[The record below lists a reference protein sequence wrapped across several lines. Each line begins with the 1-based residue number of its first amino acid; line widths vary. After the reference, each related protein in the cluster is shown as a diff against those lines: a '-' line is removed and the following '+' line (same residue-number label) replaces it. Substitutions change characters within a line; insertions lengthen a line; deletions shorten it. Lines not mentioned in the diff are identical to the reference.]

1 MPQKLEQANINPI
14 EWPKVVSYIED
25 SLIHIVHQVAKLQG
39 DNQYEA
45 TKEIKLKLE
54 QLFRGNWVV
63 IICPADQKTYNIHY
77 TPALAP

>member
-1 MPQKLEQANINPI
+1 M
-14 EWPKVVSYIED
+14 
-25 SLIHIVHQVAKLQG
+25 QG

-45 TKEIKLKLE
+45 TKEIKMKLE
-54 QLFRGNWVV
+54 NVFKGNWIV